1 MSQTGAICYIELAC
15 VVPLSGGET
24 VYLKAGF
31 GDFVSFIFS
40 WLRAVVLG
48 PTRWE
53 GKTEKQLSLS
63 LSSCAFLAVVSGQ
76 YILLVHS
83 DIHQALESSG
93 LTVVW
98 AEKILAVGLMGKY
111 LDF

>member
-1 MSQTGAICYIELAC
+1 MKYSESVGVYLLQWAVCGVLSALGAICYIELAC

-31 GDFVSFIFS
+31 GDLVSFIFS

-53 GKTEKQLSLS
+53 GKDD
-63 LSSCAFLAVVSGQ
+63 C
-76 YILLVHS
+76 Y
-83 DIHQALESSG
+83 G
-93 LTVVW
+93 L
-98 AEKILAVGLMGKY
+98 
-111 LDF
+111 

>member
-1 MSQTGAICYIELAC
+1 MRSLCCGLLTVLSHTGAICYIELAC

-53 GKTEKQLSLS
+53 KN
-63 LSSCAFLAVVSGQ
+63 
-76 YILLVHS
+76 
-83 DIHQALESSG
+83 QANN
-93 LTVVW
+93 
-98 AEKILAVGLMGKY
+98 
-111 LDF
+111 